1 VIFLK
6 RVVVTGVGLIT
17 ALGIGVKESWER
29 LIAGETGVGL
39 ITRYDT
45 TDMTVKIAAEVRN
58 FEPTDYGIEK
68 KEVKKMA
75 RYAQFSIATAK
86 MALEDANFVI
96 DETNADTTGVIVSSG
111 IGGMEIFEEEY
122 GTMLEKGVRRISPF
136 TIPGMIANMGSGHI
150 AIYYGAKG
158 PNKCIVTACAAG
170 THSIGDA
177 YELIKY
183 GKAKAMIAGG
193 AEGAITKFAIN
204 AFTNMKALSTRND
217 EPARASRPFSL
228 DRDGFVM
235 GEGSGVMILEEL
247 EAAKARGAKI
257 YAEIIGYG
265 ETSDA
270 FHITQPSI
278 DGPVRAMKMAIES
291 AGIAPSDVDYINAHG
306 TSTAI
311 NDKNE
316 TQAIKEVFGEHAQ
329 KLLISSTKGATG
341 HGLGAAGGIEG
352 VIVAKALAE
361 GIVPPTVNYDNPD
374 PECDLNYVPNQAVKK
389 EISVAMSNSFGFGG
403 HNAVIVMR
411 KYKD

>member
-1 VIFLK
+1 MK
-6 RVVVTGVGLIT
+6 RVVVTGVSLIT

-29 LIAGETGVGL
+29 LMAGETGVGL
-39 ITRYDT
+39 ITCYDT
-45 TDMTVKIAAEVRN
+45 TDMTVKIAAEVKN
-58 FEPTDYGIEK
+58 FEPTDNGIEK
-68 KEVKKMA
+68 KEVKTMA
-75 RYAQFSIATAK
+75 RYAQFSIAAAK
-86 MALEDANFVI
+86 MALEDSGFVI
-96 DETNADTTGVIVSSG
+96 DETNAETTGVIVSSG
-111 IGGMEIFEEEY
+111 IGGMEIFEGEY

-136 TIPGMIANMGSGHI
+136 TIPGMIANMGSGQI

-177 YELIKY
+177 YEMIKY

-235 GEGSGVMILEEL
+235 GEGAGVMILEEL
-247 EAAKARGAKI
+247 ESAKQRGARI
-257 YAEIIGYG
+257 YAEVIGYG

-278 DGPVRAMKMAIES
+278 DGPVRAMKMAVES
-291 AGIAPSDVDYINAHG
+291 AGLVPSDIDYINAHG
-306 TSTAI
+306 TSTPI

-316 TQAIKEVFGEHAQ
+316 TQAIKEVFGEHA
-329 KLLISSTKGATG
+329 KNLLISSTKGATG
-341 HGLGAAGGIEG
+341 HGLGSAGGIEG
-352 VIVAKALAE
+352 VIIAKALAE
-361 GIVPPTVNYDNPD
+361 GMVPPTVNYDNPD
-374 PECDLNYVPNQAVKK
+374 PECDLNYVPNRAVKK
-389 EISVAMSNSFGFGG
+389 DIQIAMSNSFGFGG
-403 HNAVIVMR
+403 HNAVIVMK

>member
-1 VIFLK
+1 LK
-6 RVVVTGVGLIT
+6 RVVVTGVSLIT

-29 LIAGETGVGL
+29 LMAGETGVGL
-39 ITRYDT
+39 ITCYDT
-45 TDMTVKIAAEVRN
+45 TDMTVKIAAEVKN

-75 RYAQFSIATAK
+75 RYAQFSIAAAK
-86 MALEDANFVI
+86 MALEDSGFVI
-96 DETNADTTGVIVSSG
+96 DETNAETTGVIVSSG
-111 IGGMEIFEEEY
+111 IGGMEIFEGEY

-136 TIPGMIANMGSGHI
+136 TIPGMIANMGSGQI

-177 YELIKY
+177 YEMIKY

-235 GEGSGVMILEEL
+235 GEGAGVMILEEL
-247 EAAKARGAKI
+247 ESAKQRGARI
-257 YAEIIGYG
+257 YAEVIGYG

-278 DGPVRAMKMAIES
+278 DGPVRAMKMAVES
-291 AGIAPSDVDYINAHG
+291 AGLVPSDIDYINAHG
-306 TSTAI
+306 TSTPI

-316 TQAIKEVFGEHAQ
+316 TQAIKEVFGEHA
-329 KLLISSTKGATG
+329 KNLLISSTKGATG
-341 HGLGAAGGIEG
+341 HGLGSAGGIEG
-352 VIVAKALAE
+352 VIIAKALAE

-374 PECDLNYVPNQAVKK
+374 PECDLNYVPNRAVKK
-389 EISVAMSNSFGFGG
+389 DIQIAMSNSFGFGG
-403 HNAVIVMR
+403 HNAVIVMK

>member
-6 RVVVTGVGLIT
+6 RVVVTGVSLIT

-29 LIAGETGVGL
+29 LMAGETGVGL
-39 ITRYDT
+39 ITCYDT
-45 TDMTVKIAAEVRN
+45 TDMTVKIAAEVKN
-58 FEPTDYGIEK
+58 FEPTDNGIEK
-68 KEVKKMA
+68 KEVKTMA
-75 RYAQFSIATAK
+75 RYAQFSIAAAK
-86 MALEDANFVI
+86 MALEDSGFVI
-96 DETNADTTGVIVSSG
+96 DETNAETTGVIVSSG
-111 IGGMEIFEEEY
+111 IGGMEIFEGEY

-136 TIPGMIANMGSGHI
+136 TIPGMIANMGSGQI

-177 YELIKY
+177 YEMIKY

-235 GEGSGVMILEEL
+235 GEGAGVMILEEL
-247 EAAKARGAKI
+247 ESAKQRGARI
-257 YAEIIGYG
+257 YAEVIGYG

-278 DGPVRAMKMAIES
+278 DGPVRAMKMAVES
-291 AGIAPSDVDYINAHG
+291 AGLVPSDIDYINAHG
-306 TSTAI
+306 TSTPI

-316 TQAIKEVFGEHAQ
+316 TQAIKEVFGEHA
-329 KLLISSTKGATG
+329 KNLLISSTKGATG
-341 HGLGAAGGIEG
+341 HGLGSAGGIEG
-352 VIVAKALAE
+352 VIIAKALAE
-361 GIVPPTVNYDNPD
+361 GMVPPTVNYDNPD
-374 PECDLNYVPNQAVKK
+374 PECDLNYVPNRAVKK
-389 EISVAMSNSFGFGG
+389 DIQIAMSNSFGFGG
-403 HNAVIVMR
+403 HNAVIVMK